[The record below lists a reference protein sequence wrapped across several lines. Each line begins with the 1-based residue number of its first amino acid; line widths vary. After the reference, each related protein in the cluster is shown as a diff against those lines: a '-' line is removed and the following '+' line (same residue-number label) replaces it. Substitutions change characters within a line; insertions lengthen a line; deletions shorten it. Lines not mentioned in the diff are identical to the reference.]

1 MKEINLVGV
10 NFWLEADKRKIDFNV
25 LGVTRNE
32 NSKLINEGSQYV
44 MEKALIIIPS
54 LPDIFKYNY
63 LCLKND
69 QDIIDNFDEAN
80 GDEWFERG
88 IWNWKNK
95 AWAIGIHLG
104 TNEDWSTNRIG
115 VGEDAIASYYEV
127 DNRLKDKLYFEII
140 YKDTDEYRGANAK
153 YITYLDSK
161 IADSNSIREDNSLF
175 FPMNAMHEFMLKY
188 KKRN

>member
-25 LGVTRNE
+25 LDVTRNE

-95 AWAIGIHLG
+95 AWAIGIRLG